1 MRTEHKDVAIV
12 GGGPGGSNTALKLKQ
27 LDPTLDVAVYERGKE
42 PSSQCAGGLGV
53 PFKKHMGYQPPD
65 EVVKSPIEEVIIASP
80 NEEMTLQASDLD
92 LADID
97 WVEDENEIGWVVDR
111 HAWDQYML
119 DLAADEG
126 ARINKMHT
134 VKEVNP
140 DDDSVLV
147 HNRVDNEKIKVN
159 ADYIVLANG
168 VSWDLAQQ
176 AGFDESVVVPPKS
189 ELHMGLQY
197 EFKDP
202 DYFSNY
208 GENSIYL
215 RFDRDYAPNGYVWSF
230 AADDGYTKWGSGV
243 PLSSDNSVKERLNDF
258 FRDTGKMKMKE
269 ETTRKTT
276 NAIIPT
282 AQPLDSAIR
291 GNVALVGDVAHFCDS
306 LHGGGQM
313 FSTRGANCLARAIN
327 ENDLSSYD
335 QYWKDDFE
343 DTLQHRFI
351 LRDLIHN
358 MDNSEYDRFVKSI
371 KEFSVEGVNPDK
383 EIPRMMWHC
392 LKNDPGIFGKSAKEA
407 TKTMAR
413 QKFGI

>member
-12 GGGPGGSNTALKLKQ
+12 GGGPAGSNTALKLKQ
-27 LDPTLDVAVYERGKE
+27 LDPSLDVAVYERGE
-42 PSSQCAGGLGV
+42 QPSSQCAGGLGI
-53 PFKKHMGYQPPD
+53 PYKKHMGYQPPD

-92 LADID
+92 LSNID

-111 HAWDQYML
+111 HAWDLYML
-119 DLAADEG
+119 DLASDEG
-126 ARINKMHT
+126 ARINKKHT
-134 VKEVNP
+134 VKEVTQNN
-140 DDDSVLV
+140 DSIIVLDR
-147 HNRVDNEKIKVN
+147 NKNEKIEVK
-159 ADYIVLANG
+159 AEYIVLANG

-189 ELHMGLQY
+189 EMHMGLQY
-197 EFKDP
+197 EFQDHE
-202 DYFSNY
+202 YFEKY
-208 GENSIYL
+208 GKNSIYL
-215 RFDRDYAPNGYVWSF
+215 EFNREYAPNGYVWSF
-230 AADDGYTKWGSGV
+230 ASDDGYTKWGSGV
-243 PLSSDNSVKERLNDF
+243 PLSHEASVKEGLNKYFEDN
-258 FRDTGKMKMKE
+258 GKMDMKE

-282 AQPLDSAIR
+282 AKPLDSAIN
-291 GNVALVGDVAHFCDS
+291 GNVALVGDVAHHCDN

-313 FSTRGANCLARAIN
+313 FGARAANCVARAIN
-327 ENDLSSYD
+327 EDDLSRYD
-335 QYWKDDFE
+335 SYWKDDFL

-371 KEFSVEGVNPDK
+371 NSFEVNGVNPDV

-407 TKTMAR
+407 TTAMAR

>member
-12 GGGPGGSNTALKLKQ
+12 GGGPGGSNAALKLKQ

-42 PSSQCAGGLGV
+42 PSSQCAGGLGI

-65 EVVKSPIEEVIIASP
+65 KVVKSPIEEVIIASP
-80 NEEMTLQASDLD
+80 NEEMTLEASDLD
-92 LADID
+92 LSNID

-111 HAWDQYML
+111 HAWDQYAL
-119 DLAADEG
+119 ELASDEG
-126 ARINKMHT
+126 AEINKMHT
-134 VKEVNP
+134 VKEIGEKNESILVN
-140 DDDSVLV
+140 D
-147 HNRVDNEKIKVN
+147 RVKNEDIHVN
-159 ADYIVLANG
+159 ASYIILANG
-168 VSWDLAQQ
+168 VNWELATQ
-176 AGFDESVVVPPKS
+176 AGFDESKMVPPKS
-189 ELHMGLQY
+189 EMHMGLQY

-215 RFDRDYAPNGYVWSF
+215 EFNRDYSPNGYIWSF
-230 AADDGYTKWGSGV
+230 ASDEGYTKWGSGT
-243 PLSSDNSVKERLNDF
+243 PLSHDFNVKEGLNKYFEDN
-258 FRDTGKMKMKE
+258 GKMEMKE
-269 ETTRKTT
+269 KTTRKTT

-282 AQPLDSAIR
+282 AQPLESAVN
-291 GNVALVGDVAHFCDS
+291 GNVALVGDTAHFCDS
-306 LHGGGQM
+306 LHGGGM
-313 FSTRGANCLARAIN
+313 LFGARGAKSVARAIAEGN
-327 ENDLSSYD
+327 LSNYD
-335 QYWKDDFE
+335 GYWKDDFL

-371 KEFSVEGVNPDK
+371 KEFNVEGVNPDK

-413 QKFGI
+413 QKFGL